1 MMQVCFLFEK
11 LQQQQQKT
19 KKKQKKANRIKQ
31 TGKDLFKLNL
41 SYFNMLKL
49 FS

>member
-19 KKKQKKANRIKQ
+19 KKPKKRKQNKTNRKRSVQ
-31 TGKDLFKLNL
+31 VKFKL
-41 SYFNMLKL
+41 FQHA
-49 FS
+49 

>member
-19 KKKQKKANRIKQ
+19 KKNKKKQ